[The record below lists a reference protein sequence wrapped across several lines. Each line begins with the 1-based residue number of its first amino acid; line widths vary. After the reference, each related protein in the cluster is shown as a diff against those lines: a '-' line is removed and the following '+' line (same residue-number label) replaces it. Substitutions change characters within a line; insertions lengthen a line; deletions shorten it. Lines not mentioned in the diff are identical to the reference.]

1 MPTRYSR
8 QLFVLVFSAILTLV
22 IIQGTTQV
30 DNVMTIESGMEAVR
44 VIICLVLLFLI
55 ESTNDQRQIYT
66 PLLFGISALYLG
78 NLLNFLDDIYDL
90 GRPQIALIEDL
101 FETAGLIS
109 VLVGVTLWAQHHQN
123 QIKYLLKL
131 SRVDPLTGLLN
142 RRAAVA
148 AIKAYGKED
157 VQEPDNTSPKEWS
170 FEHEADKPIH
180 CVMILDLDHFK
191 EVNDTLGHDA
201 GDKLLCDISSILQQQ
216 SQNDCIIARW
226 GGEEFL
232 LYHRAH
238 SEEACLDL
246 ALSLKYQ
253 IGHHPFSYEAT
264 PIKITV
270 SIGVSTYSAE
280 EFSLF
285 EAIKHA
291 DTALYQAK
299 AAGRDYVQIAQ

>member
-1 MPTRYSR
+1 MLTRYSK
-8 QLFVLVFSAILTLV
+8 QFLILAFSAILTL
-22 IIQGTTQV
+22 IIIRNTALV
-30 DNVMTIESGMEAVR
+30 DALVSIESSMEAVR
-44 VIICLVLLFLI
+44 VIICLCLLFLI

-66 PLLFGISALYLG
+66 PLLLGISALYLG
-78 NLLNFLDDIYDL
+78 NLLNLLDDFYDL
-90 GRPQIALIEDL
+90 DQPQLALIEDL

-109 VLVGVTLWAQHHQN
+109 VLVGVTLWAQHHRN
-123 QIKYLLKL
+123 QIKHLLKL

-142 RRAAVA
+142 RRAAIATIMEYV
-148 AIKAYGKED
+148 KEYTID
-157 VQEPDNTSPKEWS
+157 SGNGNHKSSGETEKSV
-170 FEHEADKPIH
+170 H

-191 EVNDTLGHDA
+191 GVNDTLGHDA
-201 GDKLLCDISSILQQQ
+201 GDKLLCDISSLLQQQ

-232 LYHRAH
+232 VYHRAN
-238 SEEACLDL
+238 SKEECLDL
-246 ALSLKYQ
+246 ALSLKYK
-253 IGHHPFSYEAT
+253 IGHHPFSYDTT
-264 PIKITV
+264 PIKVTV

-299 AAGRDYVQIAQ
+299 AAGRDYVQMAQ